1 VRELVL
7 VARHL
12 DAFPEDGLHGALADV
27 FDADAEDKPTSA
39 ILANVLA
46 EHGLHALA
54 LELRRGRRQGDTS
67 LQLEERSTEFGGKAE
82 KKPPPMPDGGPKR
95 GEWDGKPHVGG
106 NKYAGGTGG
115 TGTAGLG
122 GRAGPYRLDV
132 GQRVHMLSEAEKAEG
147 VSQEAVESAKRMA
160 DEASSAPAHRQWK
173 AGQGRPLPWLACADC
188 WLLVSL
194 GCFCLHS
201 PRRPPAGEGIGKD
214 TSLRWTMCTPS
225 VVVAGSMPAPC
236 RT

>member
-1 VRELVL
+1 MRELVL

-12 DAFPEDGLHGALADV
+12 DAFPDDGLHGALADV
-27 FDADAEDKPTSA
+27 FDADAEDKPTAA
-39 ILANVLA
+39 ILGSVLA

-54 LELRRGRRQGDTS
+54 LEMRRGRRQGDTS
-67 LQLEERSTEFGGKAE
+67 LQLEERSAEFGGKAD
-82 KKPPPMPDGGPKR
+82 KKPPPMPDGGPKH

-147 VSQEAVESAKRMA
+147 VSQEALESAKRMA
-160 DEASSAPAHRQWK
+160 DEVRSFF
-173 AGQGRPLPWLACADC
+173 
-188 WLLVSL
+188 VY
-194 GCFCLHS
+194 
-201 PRRPPAGEGIGKD
+201 II
-214 TSLRWTMCTPS
+214 
-225 VVVAGSMPAPC
+225 
-236 RT
+236 